1 MAGVNFAVLI
11 GNVGRDPELKML
23 NDGSRA
29 ARFSLATS
37 ETWKDKTTAER
48 KERTEW
54 HTIVAYAPALVEI
67 IDKYVRKGSKLY
79 IKAPIRTRKWT
90 GGDGIERYTTEI
102 VLSGFGAELVLL
114 DKAGPGRPDIA
125 AGDSYGASAPAPV
138 AGGLDDEIPF

>member
-11 GNVGRDPELKML
+11 GNVGRDPELKLL

-37 ETWKDKTTAER
+37 ETWKDKTTGER

-54 HTIVAYAPALVEI
+54 HTIVAYTPALVEI
-67 IDKYVRKGSKLY
+67 IDKYVKKGSKLY
-79 IKAPIRTRKWT
+79 LKAPIRTRKWT
-90 GGDGIERYTTEI
+90 GNDNIERYTTEI

-114 DKAGPGRPDIA
+114 DKAGPGRPEVAD
-125 AGDSYGASAPAPV
+125 DSAYGAAPAPV